1 VVQWQLKKEK
11 LDETSNG
18 KLVYDL
24 SKLDESTQLKGGL
37 KAGTSYSIMFS
48 DNTGNETCA
57 LMFIQIALVTLPML
71 QVKIKNSKIKLTHQS
86 IVIKFL
92 GEKMLINMVFH

>member
-1 VVQWQLKKEK
+1 M
-11 LDETSNG
+11 
-18 KLVYDL
+18 VYDL

-57 LMFIQIALVTLPML
+57 LMFNTNCIGDTAYVTSKNKEFEN
-71 QVKIKNSKIKLTHQS
+71 QVDSSRQKIGKCNFLSKNLK
-86 IVIKFL
+86 
-92 GEKMLINMVFH
+92 

>member
-1 VVQWQLKKEK
+1 MRLAVKEK

-57 LMFIQIALVTLPML
+57 LMFNTNCIGDTGYVTSKNKEFEN
-71 QVKIKNSKIKLTHQS
+71 QVDSFRQKIGRCNFLSKNLK
-86 IVIKFL
+86 
-92 GEKMLINMVFH
+92 